1 MSHREKLE
9 QVLELLI
16 NEETDAASDLLH
28 TVIVE
33 KARTMYEDLVDEDF
47 GGDEKEDFA
56 AEIEADKDEIESDEI
71 FDDEEGEE
79 GEEFGNEEPAE
90 EEEVEDR
97 LEDVEAQLAE
107 LTAQFD
113 QIVNGE
119 EGVEGEEM
127 FGDEEIEGGEEGF
140 GDMDLGA
147 EDGEENMEYAEEGMY
162 EEVIDELDEATKLQ
176 DEVGD
181 TGQKEEG
188 KYSGTGKNSK
198 IGKTG
203 KESMFTKA
211 PSKSDHGGKPHKTGQ
226 GGDESTKKVGE
237 GEDNTPTS
245 NIDVKTGQKQSANKD
260 AKDDKGAKSPLGSSG
275 SPKGK

>member
-16 NEETDAASDLLH
+16 NEETDAASELLH

-56 AEIEADKDEIESDEI
+56 DEISADKEEIETDEI
-71 FDDEEGEE
+71 FDNDEEGKE
-79 GEEFGNEEPAE
+79 GEELEDEPAS

-107 LTAQFD
+107 LTVQFD
-113 QIVNGE
+113 QIMQGDEV
-119 EGVEGEEM
+119 
-127 FGDEEIEGGEEGF
+127 GDEEFAGDEVEGGEEGF
-140 GDMDLGA
+140 GDVEVDA
-147 EDGEENMEYAEEGMY
+147 VDDMEYADEGMY

-176 DEVGD
+176 DECPD

-188 KYSGTGKNSK
+188 KFAGTGKNSK

-211 PSKSDHGGKPHKTGQ
+211 PSKADHGGKPHETGK
-226 GGDESTKKVGE
+226 GGDESTVKVGE

-245 NIDVKTGQKQSANKD
+245 NIDVKTGEKKSAD
-260 AKDDKGAKSPLGSSG
+260 VSSKDDKSAKSPLGSPG
-275 SPKGK
+275 SPKGN

>member
-16 NEETDAASDLLH
+16 NEETDAASELLH

-56 AEIEADKDEIESDEI
+56 DEISADKDEIESDEI
-71 FDDEEGEE
+71 FDNDEEGEE
-79 GEEFGNEEPAE
+79 GEEVSDEPAS

-107 LTAQFD
+107 LTVQFD
-113 QIVNGE
+113 QIMQGE
-119 EGVEGEEM
+119 EGVEGEVDLS
-127 FGDEEIEGGEEGF
+127 GEEDFGGEEGF
-140 GDMDLGA
+140 GDVEVGV
-147 EDGEENMEYAEEGMY
+147 EDEVEYAEEGMY

-176 DEVGD
+176 DEVAD

-188 KYSGTGKNSK
+188 KLAGTGKNSK

-211 PSKSDHGGKPHKTGQ
+211 PSKADHGGKPHETGK
-226 GGDESTKKVGE
+226 GGDEVSKKVGE

-245 NIDVKTGQKQSANKD
+245 NIDVKTGEKKSAD
-260 AKDDKGAKSPLGSSG
+260 VSAKDDKGAKSPLGSSG
-275 SPKGK
+275 SPKGN

>member
-16 NEETDAASDLLH
+16 NEETDAASELLH
-28 TVIVE
+28 TV
-33 KARTMYEDLVDEDF
+33 EDF

-56 AEIEADKDEIESDEI
+56 ADIEADKDEIESDEI
-71 FDDEEGEE
+71 FDGEEGEE
-79 GEEFGNEEPAE
+79 GEEDFGEEPAE

-119 EGVEGEEM
+119 EGVEGEED
-127 FGDEEIEGGEEGF
+127 FAVDGGEEGF
-140 GDMDLGA
+140 GDVDVELG
-147 EDGEENMEYAEEGMY
+147 GEEEYAEEGMY

-176 DEVGD
+176 DNVAD
-181 TGQKEEG
+181 TGQGQEG
-188 KYSGTGKNSK
+188 KLAGTGKNSK
-198 IGKTG
+198 VGATG

-211 PSKSDHGGKPHKTGQ
+211 PSKTDHGGKPVVKKGA
-226 GGDESTKKVGE
+226 DETTKKVGE

-245 NIDVKTGQKQSANKD
+245 NIDVDEKNQSAD
-260 AKDDKGAKSPLGSSG
+260 LAVKDDKGAKSPLGSSG

>member
-16 NEETDAASDLLH
+16 NEETDAASELLH

-71 FDDEEGEE
+71 FDAEAGEE
-79 GEEFGNEEPAE
+79 GEEFGDEPAE

-119 EGVEGEEM
+119 EGVEGEGE
-127 FGDEEIEGGEEGF
+127 FGDEVVGGEEGF
-140 GDMDLGA
+140 GDVDLGS
-147 EDGEENMEYAEEGMY
+147 EVEGEVEFADEGMY

-176 DEVGD
+176 DTVAD
-181 TGQKEEG
+181 TGQKQEG
-188 KYSGTGKNSK
+188 KLAGTGKNSK
-198 IGKTG
+198 IGATG

-211 PSKSDHGGKPHKTGQ
+211 PSKADHGGKPHKTGQ
-226 GGDESTKKVGE
+226 GGDESTVKVGE

-245 NIDVKTGQKQSANKD
+245 NIDVDTGGESASND

-275 SPKGK
+275 SPKGN

>member
-16 NEETDAASDLLH
+16 NEETDAASELLH

-56 AEIEADKDEIESDEI
+56 GEIEADKEEIESDEI
-71 FDDEEGEE
+71 YDNEEGEE
-79 GEEFGNEEPAE
+79 GEEISDEPAS

-97 LEDVEAQLAE
+97 LEDVEANLAE
-107 LTAQFD
+107 LQVQFD

-119 EGVEGEEM
+119 EGVEDE
-127 FGDEEIEGGEEGF
+127 FAGDEIAGDEGF
-140 GDMDLGA
+140 GDIEVDA
-147 EDGEENMEYAEEGMY
+147 VDDAEYAEEGMY

-176 DEVGD
+176 DEVAD
-181 TGQKEEG
+181 TGQGQEG
-188 KYSGTGKNSK
+188 KLAGTGKQSK
-198 IGKTG
+198 IGATG

-211 PSKSDHGGKPHKTGQ
+211 PSKADHGGKPHETGK
-226 GGDESTKKVGE
+226 GGDESTVKVGE

-245 NIDVKTGQKQSANKD
+245 NIDVDEKGQSAD
-260 AKDDKGAKSPLGSSG
+260 LAVKDDKGAKSPLGSSG
-275 SPKGK
+275 SPTGN

>member
-16 NEETDAASDLLH
+16 NEETDAASELLH

-56 AEIEADKDEIESDEI
+56 ASIEAGEEEIESDEI
-71 FDDEEGEE
+71 FDGEESEEGEE
-79 GEEFGNEEPAE
+79 EFGEEPAE

-119 EGVEGEEM
+119 EGVEGEEE
-127 FGDEEIEGGEEGF
+127 FAVDGEEEFGGEEGF
-140 GDMDLGA
+140 GDVEVGN
-147 EDGEENMEYAEEGMY
+147 GEEEFADESMY

-176 DEVGD
+176 DEVAD

-188 KYSGTGKNSK
+188 KFSGTGKNSK

-203 KESMFTKA
+203 KESMFTKV
-211 PSKSDHGGKPHKTGQ
+211 PSKADHGGKPHETGK

-237 GEDNTPTS
+237 GEDNTPS
-245 NIDVKTGQKQSANKD
+245 DNIDVKTGEKKSAD
-260 AKDDKGAKSPLGSSG
+260 VSAKDDKGAKSPLGSSG
-275 SPKGK
+275 SPKGN

>member
-16 NEETDAASDLLH
+16 NEETDAASELLH

-56 AEIEADKDEIESDEI
+56 ADIEADKDEIESDEI
-71 FDDEEGEE
+71 FDGGDGEE
-79 GEEFGNEEPAE
+79 GEEISDEPAD

-119 EGVEGEEM
+119 EGVEGEE
-127 FGDEEIEGGEEGF
+127 FGDEVVGGEEGF
-140 GDMDLGA
+140 GDVDLGA
-147 EDGEENMEYAEEGMY
+147 EEGEEEFADESMY

-176 DEVGD
+176 DNVAD
-181 TGQKEEG
+181 TGQKQEG
-188 KYSGTGKNSK
+188 KLAGTGKNSK
-198 IGKTG
+198 VGATG

-211 PSKSDHGGKPHKTGQ
+211 PSKADHGGSPHETGK

-245 NIDVKTGQKQSANKD
+245 NIDVKSGEKQSASND

-275 SPKGK
+275 SPKGN

>member
-16 NEETDAASDLLH
+16 NEETDAASELLH

-56 AEIEADKDEIESDEI
+56 ASIEDGEEEIESDEI
-71 FDDEEGEE
+71 FDGEESEEGEE
-79 GEEFGNEEPAE
+79 EFGEEPAE
-90 EEEVEDR
+90 EEEVEER

-119 EGVEGEEM
+119 EGVEGEEE
-127 FGDEEIEGGEEGF
+127 FAVDGEEEFGGEEGF
-140 GDMDLGA
+140 GDV
-147 EDGEENMEYAEEGMY
+147 EVENGEEEFADESMY

-176 DEVGD
+176 DEVSGNPLASEGD
-181 TGQKEEG
+181 LA
-188 KYSGTGKNSK
+188 GTGKNSK
-198 IGKTG
+198 KGATNK
-203 KESMFTKA
+203 KSLFTKP
-211 PSKSDHGGKPHKTGQ
+211 PSKADHGGGAHETGK

-245 NIDVKTGQKQSANKD
+245 NIDVDEKNQSAD
-260 AKDDKGAKSPLGSSG
+260 LAVKDDKGAKSPLGSSG

>member
-16 NEETDAASDLLH
+16 NEETDAASELLH

-56 AEIEADKDEIESDEI
+56 GEIEADKEEIESDEI
-71 FDDEEGEE
+71 YDGEEGEE
-79 GEEFGNEEPAE
+79 GEEFGDEPAE

-107 LTAQFD
+107 LTVQFD

-119 EGVEGEEM
+119 EGVEDE
-127 FGDEEIEGGEEGF
+127 FAGDEVVGDEGF
-140 GDMDLGA
+140 GDVEVGDDA
-147 EDGEENMEYAEEGMY
+147 EYAEEGMY

-176 DEVGD
+176 DEVAD
-181 TGQKEEG
+181 TGQGQEG
-188 KYSGTGKNSK
+188 KLAGTGKNSK
-198 IGKTG
+198 VGATG

-211 PSKSDHGGKPHKTGQ
+211 PSKADHGGKPVVKKGA
-226 GGDESTKKVGE
+226 DETTKKVGE

-245 NIDVKTGQKQSANKD
+245 NIDVDEKNQSAD
-260 AKDDKGAKSPLGSSG
+260 LAVKDDKGAKSPLGSSG
-275 SPKGK
+275 SPKGN

>member
-16 NEETDAASDLLH
+16 NEETDAASELLH

-71 FDDEEGEE
+71 FDGDVEGEE
-79 GEEFGNEEPAE
+79 GEEISDEPAD

-119 EGVEGEEM
+119 EGVEGEGE
-127 FGDEEIEGGEEGF
+127 FGDEEIVGGEEGF
-140 GDMDLGA
+140 GDVDLGA
-147 EDGEENMEYAEEGMY
+147 ENGEVEFADEGMY

-176 DEVGD
+176 DEVAD

-188 KYSGTGKNSK
+188 KFSGTGKNSK

-211 PSKSDHGGKPHKTGQ
+211 PSKADHGGKPHKTGQ

-245 NIDVKTGQKQSANKD
+245 NIDVDTGKESADN
-260 AKDDKGAKSPLGSSG
+260 ASKDDKGAKSPLGSSG
-275 SPKGK
+275 SPKGN

>member
-16 NEETDAASDLLH
+16 NEETDAASELLH

-56 AEIEADKDEIESDEI
+56 AEIEADKSEIESDEI
-71 FDDEEGEE
+71 FDAEEGEE
-79 GEEFGNEEPAE
+79 GEEISDEPAS

-107 LTAQFD
+107 LTVQFD
-113 QIVNGE
+113 QIMGDE
-119 EGVEGEEM
+119 EGIEGEGE
-127 FGDEEIEGGEEGF
+127 FGDEEIVGGEEGF
-140 GDMDLGA
+140 GDVDLGA
-147 EDGEENMEYAEEGMY
+147 EEGEVEFADESMY

-176 DEVGD
+176 DEVAD
-181 TGQKEEG
+181 TGQKQEG

-198 IGKTG
+198 IGATG

-211 PSKSDHGGKPHKTGQ
+211 PSKADHGGKPHETGK

-245 NIDVKTGQKQSANKD
+245 NIDVKTGEKKSAD
-260 AKDDKGAKSPLGSSG
+260 VSAKDDKGAKSPLGSKG
-275 SPKGK
+275 SPKGN